1 MIKKILSSICVL
13 SLTIFINLN
22 SPSNLGINS
31 INALRNQ
38 DKEIELKYEDRSVKV
53 DIKTLRNTKK
63 LSRVLNKNIFTENKL
78 ETIKKA
84 KVIKEKNRYKAIQGE
99 EKRSVDMNH
108 LVLASLVS
116 DSVDLK
122 LQSEDPNFTY
132 DDAQEMANKL
142 NKVKRQTL
150 RIISN
155 GNLKT
160 VEVEPLK
167 LFNESSKTINHKIL
181 KDILNTYENDIENL
195 TSHVYINS
203 ATGQSHGFLRDGK
216 KINYEKTSQK
226 LKENIDKGLLR
237 IEVIYDIDKALV
249 YDENGKSYTYEKQG
263 EGKSNFRGSDWGRS
277 QNVELGT
284 RNLIANVF
292 VMPNEQVSFL
302 KILKEKGSRI
312 PWRLAKVIKE
322 GGKLELEPGGGLCQ
336 VSTTLF
342 RAALQSGM
350 DIDQWRNHS
359 LYVSYYKEY
368 NNGLDSTIY
377 APYVDLKFTNPYN
390 YPVLFQSY
398 TNENKDVITE
408 IYSPEKLPEV
418 VLTGPYYK
426 GDKKGLRSN
435 QILWERNIKKLFNSK
450 TEVFKSTYNTSVG
463 R

>member
-1 MIKKILSSICVL
+1 MIKRILSSICIL
-13 SLTIFINLN
+13 SLTVFINLN
-22 SPSNLGINS
+22 NSSNLGINS

-38 DKEIELKYEDRSVKV
+38 DKEIELKYEDKSVKV
-53 DIKTLRNTKK
+53 NIKTLRNTKK
-63 LSRVLNKNIFTENKL
+63 LSRVLNTNIFTESKL

-99 EKRSVDMNH
+99 EKRTIDMNH

-122 LQSEDPNFTY
+122 LKSENPDFTL
-132 DDAQEMANKL
+132 DDAQEMADKL
-142 NKVKRQTL
+142 NKIKRQTL
-150 RIISN
+150 RIINN
-155 GNLKT
+155 GKLNT
-160 VEVEPLK
+160 VEYEALN
-167 LFNESSKTINHKIL
+167 LFNESSNTISHKTL
-181 KDILNTYENDIENL
+181 KDLLNNYENDIENL

-203 ATGQSHGFLRDGK
+203 GSGQSHGFLRDGK

-237 IEVIYDIDKALV
+237 IEIIYDIDKGLV
-249 YDENGKSYTYEKQG
+249 FDENGKSYKYEKQG
-263 EGKSNFRGSDWGRS
+263 EGKSNFKGSDWGRS

-284 RNLIANVF
+284 QNLISNVF
-292 VMPNEQVSFL
+292 VMPSEQVSFL
-302 KILKEKGSRI
+302 KILRDKGSQI

-350 DIDQWRNHS
+350 NIDQWRNHS

-377 APYVDLKFTNPYN
+377 PPYVDLKFTNPYN
-390 YPVLFQSY
+390 FPVLFQSY
-398 TNENKDVITE
+398 TNDNKDVITE
-408 IYSPEKLPEV
+408 IYSPEKLPEIE
-418 VLTGPYYK
+418 LLGPFYK
-426 GDKKGLRSN
+426 GDKEGLRSN
-435 QILWERNIKKLFNSK
+435 QILWERNIKKIFNTKS
-450 TEVFKSTYNTSVG
+450 EIFKSTYNTSVS